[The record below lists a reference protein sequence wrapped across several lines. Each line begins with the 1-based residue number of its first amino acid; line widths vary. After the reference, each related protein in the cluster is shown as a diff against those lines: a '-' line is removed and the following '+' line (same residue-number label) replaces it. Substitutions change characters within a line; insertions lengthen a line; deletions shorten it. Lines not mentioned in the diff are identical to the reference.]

1 MSGFVGQAPIQETR
15 YTHLDMVIKRDN
27 IPMAAGQA
35 FQGCDFMPDLY
46 SCYIESKQAIV
57 R

>member
-35 FQGCDFMPDLY
+35 FQGCNFMPDLY
-46 SCYIESKQAIV
+46 SCYMESKQAIV